1 MTRLL
6 SISST
11 TSWASLV
18 FFIHP
23 HTHSSSRLIW
33 LPPKHHGLSKHTPM
47 FLLQTHLF
55 FISYFLVW
63 IFTFYSFFTTPL
75 RHHFLKDAL
84 SDISPPPLPKQ
95 WIHCSLSSP
104 YSYIWKVLHTFLL
117 KEWLKN
123 LSEIIFV
130 SLRHLVFKKKFK
142 EVDKCKNSNCN
153 DKVFSKGFKF
163 LFNSCA
169 CTLSCHYNFFSWVK
183 INLSCVLENFS
194 WYFMNF

>member
-23 HTHSSSRLIW
+23 HIHSSSRLIW

-84 SDISPPPLPKQ
+84 SDIPPPLAQKMNTLLTVISLLLHLKSTPHFFVERMTKEFVRNNFCKPKTF
-95 WIHCSLSSP
+95 SL
-104 YSYIWKVLHTFLL
+104 
-117 KEWLKN
+117 
-123 LSEIIFV
+123 
-130 SLRHLVFKKKFK
+130 
-142 EVDKCKNSNCN
+142 
-153 DKVFSKGFKF
+153 
-163 LFNSCA
+163 
-169 CTLSCHYNFFSWVK
+169 
-183 INLSCVLENFS
+183 
-194 WYFMNF
+194 